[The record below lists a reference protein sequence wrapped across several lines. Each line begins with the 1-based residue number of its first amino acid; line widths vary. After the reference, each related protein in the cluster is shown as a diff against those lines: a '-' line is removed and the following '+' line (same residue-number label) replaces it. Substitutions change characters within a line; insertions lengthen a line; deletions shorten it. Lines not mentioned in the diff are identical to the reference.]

1 MRRVGSRMSKRSWQH
16 YRRSHTCFSMWDE
29 TLSTSSNSRM
39 VFLATVSSVLAV
51 CSIACAY
58 PNKTDLEQRQPL
70 SELLM
75 RVTSAE
81 SRDRGIDDQ
90 DDTTD
95 IINWSGT
102 HKVTVAN
109 KNYWEPDS
117 VQEVEQIIRE
127 CHQRGQPVRPIGSS
141 LSPNGIA
148 LNAAGMISMANVD
161 RVLEVDTK
169 NRTITV
175 EAGIT
180 VNKVGDLG
188 LSLFVPRLILC
199 YLLAFSPNLNRMSF
213 CMDCR

>member
-1 MRRVGSRMSKRSWQH
+1 MTRVMSRVSKRSWQRH
-16 YRRSHTCFSMWDE
+16 HHAISCFLLRDE
-29 TLSTSSNSRM
+29 TMSSSPESKIA
-39 VFLATVSSVLAV
+39 FLATVSGVLATV
-51 CSIACAY
+51 SFACAY
-58 PNKTDLEQRQPL
+58 PSKTDLEQRQPS
-70 SELLM
+70 SEILM
-75 RVTSAE
+75 QAPLAGGTNDNA
-81 SRDRGIDDQ
+81 DGK

-109 KNYWEPDS
+109 KNYWEPES
-117 VQEVEQIIRE
+117 VPEVEHIIRE
-127 CHQRGQPVRPIGSS
+127 CHQRGQQVRPIGSS

-180 VNKVGDLG
+180 VSKVG
-188 LSLFVPRLILC
+188 R
-199 YLLAFSPNLNRMSF
+199 
-213 CMDCR
+213 